1 MVKNVEAKAPAN
13 SAKRKKG
20 HSQGYEIWKRFRKNK
35 GAMVGMG
42 IVIILALIAIFAD
55 VIVDYDTQVVGYTIK
70 ERLQWPNANHWFGTD
85 EMGRDLFWRILYGT
99 KYSFSIGVACAAL
112 AACIGIPLGAA
123 AGYFG
128 GWVDDLIMRLMD
140 MITAIPGL
148 LLGVVIVSA
157 LGTNITNLILAV
169 GIGGIASLARITRA
183 SVMTVKNQ
191 EYIEAARVIGLR
203 GSKIIFSH
211 ILPNCL
217 SPIIV
222 NLTLRV
228 AQAIISASGLSFLGL
243 GVPVPSPEWGALLS
257 AGRSLIREY
266 SYLTMF
272 PGLAILITVLA
283 LNMMGDGLRDAMD
296 PKLRK

>member
-1 MVKNVEAKAPAN
+1 MIGMV
-13 SAKRKKG
+13 
-20 HSQGYEIWKRFRKNK
+20 
-35 GAMVGMG
+35 
-42 IVIILALIAIFAD
+42 IVILLALLAIFAD
-55 VIVDYDTQVVGYTIK
+55 VLIDYDTQVVGYNIR

-99 KYSFSIGVACAAL
+99 KYSFTIGVACALL
-112 AACIGIPLGAA
+112 AACVGIPLGAA

-128 GWVDDLIMRLMD
+128 GTVDDLIMRLMD
-140 MITAIPGL
+140 IITAIPGL
-148 LLGVVIVSA
+148 LLGIVIVSA
-157 LGTNITNLILAV
+157 LGTNIVNLIIAV
-169 GIGGIASLARITRA
+169 GVGGVASVARITRA

-191 EYIEAARVIGLR
+191 EYVEAERCIGLKE
-203 GSKIIFSH
+203 GAIIFNH

-228 AQAIISASGLSFLGL
+228 AQAIISASSLSFLGL
-243 GVPVPSPEWGALLS
+243 GVPEPAPEWGALLS
-257 AGRSLIREY
+257 GGRSLIREY

-272 PGLAILITVLA
+272 PGFAILITVLA

>member
-1 MVKNVEAKAPAN
+1 VAKTVETAAPA
-13 SAKRKKG
+13 KKKKSK
-20 HSQGYEIWKRFRKNK
+20 SQGAEIWARFCKNK
-35 GAMVGMG
+35 GAMVGLV
-42 IVIILALIAIFAD
+42 IVILLALLAIFAD
-55 VIVDYDTQVVGYTIK
+55 VIIDYDTQVVGYNIR

-99 KYSFSIGVACAAL
+99 KYSFTIGVACALL
-112 AACIGIPLGAA
+112 AAAVGIPLGAI

-128 GWVDDLIMRLMD
+128 GTVDDLIMRLMD
-140 MITAIPGL
+140 IVTAIPGL
-148 LLGVVIVSA
+148 LLGIVIVSA
-157 LGTNITNLILAV
+157 LGTNMVNLIIAV
-169 GIGGIASLARITRA
+169 GVGGVASVARITRA

-191 EYIEAARVIGLR
+191 EYVEAERCIGLKE
-203 GSKIIFSH
+203 GAIIFNH

-228 AQAIISASGLSFLGL
+228 AQAIIAASSLSFLGL
-243 GVPVPSPEWGALLS
+243 GVPEPAPEWGALLS
-257 AGRSLIREY
+257 AGRGMIREY

-272 PGLAILITVLA
+272 PGIAILITVLA

>member
-1 MVKNVEAKAPAN
+1 MAKNVE
-13 SAKRKKG
+13 KRKKG
-20 HSQGYEIWKRFRKNK
+20 RSQGQEILIRFLKNK
-35 GAMVGMG
+35 GAVIGMV
-42 IVIILALIAIFAD
+42 IVIALALVAIFAD
-55 VIVDYDTQVVGYTIK
+55 VIVDYDTQVVGYNIR
-70 ERLQWPNANHWFGTD
+70 ERLQSPNANHWFGTD
-85 EMGRDLFWRILYGT
+85 EMGRDLFWRIVYGT
-99 KYSFSIGVACAAL
+99 KYSFSIGIACTLL
-112 AACIGIPLGAA
+112 AAFIGIPLGAA

-128 GWVDDLIMRLMD
+128 GTVDDLIMRLMD

-148 LLGVVIVSA
+148 LLGIVIVSA
-157 LGTNITNLILAV
+157 LGANMVNLIIAV
-169 GIGGIASLARITRA
+169 GIGGIASVARITRA

-191 EYIEAARVIGLR
+191 EYIESARVIGLR
-203 GSKIIFSH
+203 GISIIFSH

-228 AQAIISASGLSFLGL
+228 AQAIIAASSLSFLGL
-243 GVPVPSPEWGALLS
+243 GVPEPAPEWGSLLS
-257 AGRSLIREY
+257 AGRALIREY

-272 PGLAILITVLA
+272 PGLAILVTVLA

>member
-1 MVKNVEAKAPAN
+1 MAKNVETAAPA
-13 SAKRKKG
+13 KKKKST
-20 HSQGYEIWKRFRKNK
+20 SQGAEIWKRFRRNK
-35 GAMVGMG
+35 GAMVGL
-42 IVIILALIAIFAD
+42 VIIILLALLALFAD
-55 VIVDYDTQVVGYTIK
+55 VLIDYDTQVVGYNVR

-85 EMGRDLFWRILYGT
+85 EMGRDLFWRIMYGT
-99 KYSFSIGVACAAL
+99 RYSFSIGVACAIL

-128 GWVDDLIMRLMD
+128 GIVDDIIMRLMD
-140 MITAIPGL
+140 IITAIPGL
-148 LLGVVIVSA
+148 LLGIVIVSA
-157 LGTNITNLILAV
+157 LGTNIVNLIIAV
-169 GIGGIASLARITRA
+169 GVGGVASVARITRA

-191 EYIEAARVIGLR
+191 EYIEAERCIGLKE
-203 GSKIIFSH
+203 GPIIFYH
-211 ILPNCL
+211 VLPNCL

-228 AQAIISASGLSFLGL
+228 AQAIIAASSLSFLGL
-243 GVPVPSPEWGALLS
+243 GVPVPTPEWGALLS
-257 AGRSLIREY
+257 AGRKLIREY

-272 PGLAILITVLA
+272 PGIAILITVLA

>member
-1 MVKNVEAKAPAN
+1 VAKTVETAAPA
-13 SAKRKKG
+13 KKKKSK
-20 HSQGYEIWKRFRKNK
+20 SQGAEIWARFCKNK
-35 GAMVGMG
+35 GAMVGLV
-42 IVIILALIAIFAD
+42 IVILLALLAIFAD
-55 VIVDYDTQVVGYTIK
+55 VIIDYDTQVVGYNIR

-99 KYSFSIGVACAAL
+99 KYSFTIGVACALL
-112 AACIGIPLGAA
+112 AAAVGIPLGAI

-128 GWVDDLIMRLMD
+128 GTVDDLIMRLMD
-140 MITAIPGL
+140 IVTAIPGL
-148 LLGVVIVSA
+148 LLGIVIVSA
-157 LGTNITNLILAV
+157 LGTNMVNLIIAV
-169 GIGGIASLARITRA
+169 GVGGVASVARITRA

-191 EYIEAARVIGLR
+191 EYVEAERCIGLKE
-203 GSKIIFSH
+203 GAIIFNH

-228 AQAIISASGLSFLGL
+228 AQAIIAASSLSFLGL
-243 GVPVPSPEWGALLS
+243 GVPEPAPEWGALLS
-257 AGRSLIREY
+257 AGRGMIREY

-272 PGLAILITVLA
+272 PGIAILITVLA

-296 PKLRK
+296 PKLRR

>member
-1 MVKNVEAKAPAN
+1 MANNVE
-13 SAKRKKG
+13 KRKKG
-20 HSQGYEIWKRFRKNK
+20 RSQGYQILMRFLKNK
-35 GAMVGMG
+35 GAVVGLT
-42 IVIILALIAIFAD
+42 IVILLALVAIFAD
-55 VIVDYDTQVVGYTIK
+55 VIVDYDTQVVGYSIR
-70 ERLQWPNANHWFGTD
+70 ERLQSPNPNHLFGTD
-85 EMGRDLFWRILYGT
+85 EMGRDLFWRVVYGT
-99 KYSFSIGVACAAL
+99 KYSFSIGIACTIL
-112 AACIGIPLGAA
+112 AAFIGIPMGAA

-128 GWVDDLIMRLMD
+128 GTVDDLIMRLMD

-148 LLGVVIVSA
+148 LLGIVIVSA
-157 LGTNITNLILAV
+157 LGANMTNLIIAV
-169 GIGGIASLARITRA
+169 GIGGIASVARITRA

-191 EYIEAARVIGLR
+191 EYIESARVIGLR
-203 GSKIIFSH
+203 GSSIIFSH

-228 AQAIISASGLSFLGL
+228 AQAIIAASSLSFLGL
-243 GVPVPSPEWGALLS
+243 GVPEPAPEWGALLS
-257 AGRSLIREY
+257 AGRALIREH
-266 SYLTMF
+266 SYLTLF